1 MKTRKGR
8 LGLVFAAAI
17 AMLIASGGVRA
28 QSNDITVAMDTCGV
42 GNAFRPG
49 DIIGIRLQLTS
60 TLDTGKKCQIQWE
73 MRNADGDVVAYYR
86 NVVVSPG
93 AATPP
98 VWLYGP
104 ISPHAGLSTVW
115 SVRVFDF
122 DDDRLGA
129 EIGGAKISPA
139 TVTSQIVSDR
149 DAMIC
154 VVGNRMGL
162 SDYQGLRSGERPA
175 GAHEALHLAGLAVS
189 DLPDRWYGLSP
200 YEAVVWSDA
209 ATTGLTVSQTEA
221 LTEYVFRGGHLIIV
235 LPSVGNPWG
244 FGNPAQARLSEL
256 LISQPPRLDEG
267 VLLSEIAPVLTKR
280 RAIEHD
286 FETSIRVFKDV
297 DGNFD
302 VIDNHFFPILALPDN
317 RVVAIQRTY
326 GHGRVTLIGVNVAE
340 SRLGAIRM
348 PQAEVFWNPILG
360 RRNDTPRPDE
370 LRAMDDAGVLIT
382 GGSRSTPVVIGDG
395 KLFQDLLAKTG
406 GAAGTAIFAALV
418 LFATYWFLAGPGGFL
433 ILKQRKM
440 TQHSWLAFVITAAA
454 CTGVAWAGVHLL
466 RQQNV
471 EINHLTVLDFVAR
484 PAGDQRVDEP
494 QYYRAFSWFSL
505 YVAGYGGADV
515 AIDSANGQH
524 DVLSTYI
531 PPERNPQPF
540 PNPDRYTVDCANGF
554 NFHSIPTRATA
565 TEMKAQFVGPLDG
578 VGTIR
583 VDPNDPVR
591 VEIDPAT
598 GQPRLRGTVKHDL
611 PGELTNA
618 VAIWV
623 RPDRPPD
630 RRYQRNGD
638 VELDWVPMSR
648 AGRLVNNGEMFAL
661 ARAYS
666 RWAPG
671 NVLPLA
677 DLGRATGQTKL
688 DTNIYKRNME
698 HYESGGMGLGMSGV
712 PERLSDIDVKRFL
725 EMLSFYQGLRPP
737 KYHKQQ
743 QRGQQSGP
751 SFARRLGRELDLSA
765 WLNRPCLIII
775 GYLENSRCPIPLR
788 VDGDEPANSDGLT
801 MVRWVYPLP
810 IDESEIAADAWE
822 DDNGN

>member
-1 MKTRKGR
+1 M
-8 LGLVFAAAI
+8 FAAVVT
-17 AMLIASGGVRA
+17 MLIASGGVRA
-28 QSNDITVAMDTCGV
+28 QSNDITVELDIFGT
-42 GNAFRPG
+42 GNTFRPG
-49 DIIGIRLQLTS
+49 DIAAVRLLLTS
-60 TLDTGKKCQIQWE
+60 TLDSGKKCQVQLE
-73 MRNADGDVVAYYR
+73 TRNADGDVVAYYR

-98 VWLYGP
+98 VWLYVP
-104 ISPHAGLSTVW
+104 LSPHDSDTDVL

-129 EIGGAKISPA
+129 EIGGKKISPA
-139 TVTSQIVSDR
+139 TVTSQDVSDR

-162 SDYQGLRSGERPA
+162 SDYQSPRPGDRPA
-175 GAHEALHLAGLAVS
+175 GAHEALHIESGLAVS
-189 DLPDRWYGLSP
+189 DLPDRWYGLSS

-209 ATTGLTVSQTEA
+209 ATTGLTVSQTQA
-221 LTEYVFRGGHLIIV
+221 LTEYVFRGGHFIIV

-280 RAIEHD
+280 RSVEPD

-326 GHGRVTLIGVNVAE
+326 GHGRVTLIGIDVA
-340 SRLGAIRM
+340 SDRLGAIRM
-348 PQAEVFWNPILG
+348 LQAEVFWNPILG
-360 RRNDTPRPDE
+360 RRNDTPRRDE
-370 LRAMDDAGVLIT
+370 LLAMDDAGVLIPSS
-382 GGSRSTPVVIGDG
+382 SRSTPVVIGNG
-395 KLFQDLLAKTG
+395 KLFQNLLAKTG
-406 GAAGTAIFAALV
+406 GPASAAIFAALV
-418 LFATYWFLAGPGGFL
+418 LFAAYWFLAGPGGFL

-466 RQQNV
+466 RQQSV

-484 PAGDQRVDEP
+484 PPGDQRADEP

-531 PPERNPQPF
+531 PPERRPQPF

-591 VEIDPAT
+591 VEIDPAS

-618 VAIWV
+618 IAIWV
-623 RPDRPPD
+623 RPDRLPD

-638 VELDWVPMSR
+638 VELDWVPMLR
-648 AGRLVNNGEMFAL
+648 AGQLVNNGEMFAL
-661 ARAYS
+661 AGAYS

-698 HYESGGMGLGMSGV
+698 PYESNGAMGMGMSRV
-712 PERLSDIDVKRFL
+712 PDPLRDTDLRNFL
-725 EMLSFYQGLRPP
+725 EMLTFYQGLRPP
-737 KYHKQQ
+737 KYHKL
-743 QRGQQSGP
+743 QRGQQSGV

-775 GYLENSRCPIPLR
+775 GYLKNSRCPIPLT
-788 VDGDEPANSDGLT
+788 VDGDEPANSNGLT
-801 MVRWVYPLP
+801 MVRWIYPLP